1 MLVCLIINGSC
12 ICAHSLKLQEKKSS
26 GKWSERWNSP
36 EGVQSFPVRYTALS
50 ERMVGLFFFFFLHS
64 SRLGSI
70 QYCSHCSYCQLSKVG
85 GITTSTG
92 ENNTLCFIG
101 ALWVYA
107 ANKNQEMRVT
117 LQRELVK
124 GGTSGKSRKRKT
136 KENKPKDIVTY
147 CLQYKGAEV
156 NLTYINSIECK
167 KGQ

>member
-1 MLVCLIINGSC
+1 M
-12 ICAHSLKLQEKKSS
+12 
-26 GKWSERWNSP
+26 
-36 EGVQSFPVRYTALS
+36 RYTALT
-50 ERMVGLFFFFFLHS
+50 ERMVGFFLSFFSHS

-101 ALWVYA
+101 ALWVCA

-117 LQRELVK
+117 LQRELVR
-124 GGTSGKSRKRKT
+124 GGTNGKSRKRKT
-136 KENKPKDIVTY
+136 RENKPKDIVTY

-156 NLTYINSIECK
+156 NLRVYINSTECK